1 MTMESTNPALAP
13 VVVFAYMRPDHLR
26 RTIESLLVNPEAA
39 QTDVTIY
46 CDGPKRAE
54 HLGGVEAVRRYVASV
69 SGFRSVTRIHRETNF
84 GLAPSVIEGVT
95 RTLKCSDRVI
105 VLEDD
110 LHLSPHFLRYMNDA
124 LERYAQEPRVASVHA
139 YSYPTREPLPE
150 TFFLEGADCWGWAT
164 WARAWQHFEADGAKL
179 LDELERRRLV
189 RDFDLDGSYP
199 YSGMLRDQIAG
210 VNSSWAIRWH
220 AACFLRGLLTL
231 YPGRSLVE
239 NIGNDA
245 SGTHCE
251 VDEVYSR
258 PPTERP
264 VEVAAIPVEPSA
276 LARAAFARFL
286 GASRPWHERVRATVG
301 RLLRSA
307 A

>member
-1 MTMESTNPALAP
+1 MSVATSLVP

-26 RTIESLLVNPEAA
+26 RTVESLLANPEAS

-46 CDGPKRAE
+46 CDAPKRAE
-54 HLGGVEAVRRYVASV
+54 HREGVEAVRRYADSLT
-69 SGFRSVTRIHRETNF
+69 GFRSVTRVDRDSNL

-95 RTLKCSDRVI
+95 RALEARDRVI

-110 LHLSPHFLRYMNDA
+110 MLVSAHFLRFMNEA
-124 LERYAQEPRVASVHA
+124 LARYAHDPRIASVHA
-139 YSYPTREPLPE
+139 YSYPTPEPLPE
-150 TFFLEGADCWGWAT
+150 TFFLRGADCWGWAT
-164 WARAWQHFEADGAKL
+164 WARAWRHFEPDGTKL
-179 LDELERRRLV
+179 LAELERRRLT
-189 RDFDLDGSYP
+189 RDFDLDGNYP
-199 YSGMLRDQIAG
+199 YTGMLRDQIAG
-210 VNSSWAIRWH
+210 RNSSWAIRWH
-220 AACFLRGLLTL
+220 AACYLHGLLTL

-251 VDEVYSR
+251 VDAAYSH
-258 PPTERP
+258 PPTDRP
-264 VEVAAIPVEPSA
+264 IDVAAIPVEPSPA
-276 LARAAFARFL
+276 ARAAYARFL
-286 GASRPWHERVRATVG
+286 SASRPWHKRLRGTVG